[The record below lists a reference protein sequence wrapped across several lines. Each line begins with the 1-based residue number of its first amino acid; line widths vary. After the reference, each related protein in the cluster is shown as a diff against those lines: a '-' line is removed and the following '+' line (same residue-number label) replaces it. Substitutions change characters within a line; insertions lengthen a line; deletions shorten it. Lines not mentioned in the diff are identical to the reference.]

1 VTFSEELTDVRPG
14 QDDDIRTAQEYTLFP
29 GWRVGFHSGR
39 QIRRDEQGGLL
50 GDDPSISRSMG
61 GTGNFHL
68 AIANSL
74 RNDQFR
80 PRNAADGEF
89 VEFGIRF
96 VAVDRYDG
104 TNRSHVVASV

>member
-1 VTFSEELTDVRPG
+1 MDVSPS
-14 QDDDIRTAQEYTLFP
+14 QDDNIHLVQEYTLFA
-29 GWRVGFHSGR
+29 GWRVGFHSGC
-39 QIRRDEQGGLL
+39 QIRCNEQRGRL
-50 GDDPSISRSMG
+50 GDDPSISRSMR

-80 PRNAADGEF
+80 PRSAPDGEF

-104 TNRSHVVASV
+104 TNRSHVIAPV